1 MGDCCAQ
8 SICKFANLMSSYPF
22 TGGGQHF
29 QQDHNIPSATSLKHL
44 PGHKISDLPGPPAH
58 SAASAAASATSLA
71 AKQQQQ
77 LQQQQ
82 KQSLEQQS
90 AASSSEAQKEKDAD
104 AAGISQG
111 LLDSIGALSKLPV
124 WKPTSSTKSDNSQA
138 EASGI
143 YFHFA
148 TANKAKHAVQS
159 YGSVRD

>member
-1 MGDCCAQ
+1 
-8 SICKFANLMSSYPF
+8 MSSYPF

-58 SAASAAASATSLA
+58 SAASATSLA

-82 KQSLEQQS
+82 QQKQSLEQQS
-90 AASSSEAQKEKDAD
+90 AASRSEAQKEKDAD

-143 YFHFA
+143 YFHFT
-148 TANKAKHAVQS
+148 TANKAEHAVQS
-159 YGSVRD
+159 YVSVRD

>member
-1 MGDCCAQ
+1 M
-8 SICKFANLMSSYPF
+8 KRVLKEFFYLKKLPF
-22 TGGGQHF
+22 SGGGQHF

-138 EASGI
+138 ETSGNDFEEI
-143 YFHFA
+143 FLPCLKMDFFQII
-148 TANKAKHAVQS
+148 TV
-159 YGSVRD
+159 DEL

>member
-1 MGDCCAQ
+1 MGDYCAQ
-8 SICKFANLMSSYPF
+8 SICKFANLMRSYPF

-90 AASSSEAQKEKDAD
+90 AASEAQKEKDAD

-138 EASGI
+138 EVSGI

-148 TANKAKHAVQS
+148 TANKAEHAVQS
-159 YGSVRD
+159 YVSVRD